1 MSEGAVS
8 SKASSVHCQPNA
20 QTLLIIVVVVVIIE
34 VRVPSAGG
42 RRPRPAVVLAAA
54 CRPFLRSDEVYD
66 GRDDSA
72 VLGLAVL
79 PIHRSRVTDFVLQQR
94 VQLSLQTLQD
104 TKRRAVKKKKK
115 KVK

>member
-8 SKASSVHCQPNA
+8 PKASSLHCQPNA
-20 QTLLIIVVVVVIIE
+20 RTVLIIVVVIIIIE
-34 VRVPSAGG
+34 VRVPSTGG

-54 CRPFLRSDEVYD
+54 CGPFLGSDKVYD

-72 VLGLAVL
+72 VFGLAVL
-79 PIHRSRVTDFVLQQR
+79 PIHRSWVTDFVLQQR

-104 TKRRAVKKKKK
+104 TKQRAV
-115 KVK
+115 